1 MDYSATV
8 LKLSGLSFC
17 LILQACSLLP
27 FDPLDALAQ
36 KQLNAI
42 DPPHSSSPLT
52 WQAPLPHQGQ
62 VVHLTE
68 WWEQLH
74 DPILVRL
81 IAAAE
86 QVSASIVTAQA
97 HIEDARAN
105 YTNAKGNLLPSL
117 EASTTGYRGLQSLFF
132 PAATIGSIGAA
143 SNWEI
148 DLFGKNQAALS
159 AALARFNGAA
169 ANWHAA
175 RVSIAAEVANAYI
188 NLRSCEA
195 QTIKLEQDVGSK
207 LQTARLTEELTR
219 VGLEAPAS
227 SVLANAISAESKNSL
242 LQQQTQCGLQV
253 KALVAL
259 TDIAESQLRQ
269 LLRAKSAQFPE
280 IQAFNI
286 ESVPATAIAQRPDI
300 YTAGYEVLAASAD
313 ITQIDANKYPKIAF
327 SGNISLTHMELAT
340 GPIGGMVWSVG
351 PIAIT
356 LPLFDG
362 GRRVANVTSAK
373 AKYEAAIAVYQE
385 KVRTAVREVEAALL
399 TLHHNSQRLTAIE
412 AAVKNYHSH
421 LLATQSLY
429 KSGLASTLELENAQ
443 RMDLQAQMAL
453 IETRRSQVGA
463 WIALY
468 RAVGGGWTPEDN
480 QKI

>member
-17 LILQACSLLP
+17 LLLQACSLLP
-27 FDPLDALAQ
+27 YDPLDALAQ
-36 KQLNAI
+36 KRLDAI
-42 DPPHSSSPLT
+42 DSPKVTTPLT

-62 VVHLTE
+62 ISNLTH
-68 WWEQLH
+68 WWQQLQ

-81 IAAAE
+81 IDAAE
-86 QVSASIVTAQA
+86 QVSASIANAQA

-105 YTNAKGNLLPSL
+105 YTNAKGDLLPSL
-117 EASTTGYRGLQSLFF
+117 EGSASGYRGLQSLFF

-175 RVSIAAEVANAYI
+175 RVSIAAEVANTYV

-195 QTIKLEQDVGSK
+195 QAMQLEKEVTSK
-207 LQTARLTEELTR
+207 LHTARLTQELTQ
-219 VGLEAPAS
+219 VGFEAPAS
-227 SVLANAISAESKNSL
+227 SLLANAMSAESKNSL
-242 LQQQTQCGLQV
+242 VQQQNQCGLQI

-259 TDIAESQLRQ
+259 TDLPESQLRQ
-269 LLRAKSAQFPE
+269 LLRAKSAQLPE
-280 IQAFNI
+280 VKAFNI
-286 ESVPATAIAQRPDI
+286 ETVPAVVITQRPDI
-300 YTAGYEVLAASAD
+300 YSAGYDVLAASAD
-313 ITQIDANKYPKIAF
+313 ITQLDAHKYPKIAF
-327 SGNISLTHMELAT
+327 SGNISVTHMELAT

-362 GRRVANVTSAK
+362 GRRVANVASAK
-373 AKYEAAIAVYQE
+373 AKYDAALAVYQE
-385 KVRTAVREVEAALL
+385 KIRTAVREIEDALL
-399 TLHHNSQRLTAIE
+399 TLQHNSQRLVEIE
-412 AAVKNYHSH
+412 TAVKNYHSNVI
-421 LLATQSLY
+421 ATQSLY
-429 KSGLASTLELENAQ
+429 KSGLASKIDLENAQ
-443 RMDLQAQMAL
+443 RMDLQAQIAL

-468 RAVGGGWTPEDN
+468 RAVGGGWTPRDN
-480 QKI
+480 QQL